1 MRMRLLLVMM
11 APVVLVLCLGAIAA
25 AQDAPRV
32 LVRADRVVRDQPDR
46 TTYIGNVVFTIDGVT
61 VRASRAVLQL
71 DEVVLDGTVR
81 LTLPKGAYVFTQP
94 QPAVR
99 RQVAPAPPPAPVPLR
114 LGPMLIDPPM
124 PKPWQPPAR
133 DQR

>member
-11 APVVLVLCLGAIAA
+11 APVVVVLCLGAIAA
-25 AQDAPRV
+25 AQDGPRV

-46 TTYIGNVVFTIDGVT
+46 TTYVGNVVFTIDGVT
-61 VRASRAVLQL
+61 VRASRAVLQF

-94 QPAVR
+94 AVR
-99 RQVAPAPPPAPVPLR
+99 RQVAPAPAPVPLR
-114 LGPMLIDPPM
+114 LGPIQVDPPM